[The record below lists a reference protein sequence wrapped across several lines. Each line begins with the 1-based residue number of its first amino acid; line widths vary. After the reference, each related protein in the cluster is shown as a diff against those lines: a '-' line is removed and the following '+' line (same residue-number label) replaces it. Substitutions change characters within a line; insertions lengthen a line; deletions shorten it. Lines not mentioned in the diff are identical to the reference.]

1 MLGDSASFQQEF
13 ASAEMRV
20 RAASALAVD
29 AWSEVQGLLDRG
41 EPPGLKE
48 IAVVRALTRH
58 AHEVASDVVS
68 FAYKMAGGASLRG
81 GPLQRCF
88 RDIHAGTQH
97 VLVSHQIAQAA
108 GKVLLGFAEPDMCWG
123 LLGLEPCPAG
133 ASG

>member
-1 MLGDSASFQQEF
+1 
-13 ASAEMRV
+13 
-20 RAASALAVD
+20 
-29 AWSEVQGLLDRG
+29 
-41 EPPGLKE
+41 
-48 IAVVRALTRH
+48 VVRALTRH

-68 FAYKMAGGASLRG
+68 FAYKMAGGVSLRG